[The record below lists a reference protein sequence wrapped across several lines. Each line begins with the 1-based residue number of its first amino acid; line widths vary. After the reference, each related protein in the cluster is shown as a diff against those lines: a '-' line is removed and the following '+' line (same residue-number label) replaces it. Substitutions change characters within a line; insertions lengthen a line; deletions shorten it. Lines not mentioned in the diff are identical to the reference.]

1 MTSYIDDGY
10 TRDDGYISAAPP
22 AKSGEKLWE
31 SLEFTYRP
39 AARPEVIRHDAEVRN
54 ALKDEEEDPES
65 TVKAELLACKFVAD
79 RVRAWNLK
87 DRLNKDVPISANACS
102 RLNASLF
109 NRLYRIIRSSD
120 VSDAR
125 PNETVAP
132 PGDEE
137 LQKNSPAGFGS

>member
-10 TRDDGYISAAPP
+10 TRDDGYVSAAAP

-31 SLEFTYRP
+31 ALEFTYRP

-54 ALKDEEEDPES
+54 ALRDEDDDPDC

-79 RVRAWNLK
+79 RIKSWNLK
-87 DRLNKDVPISANACS
+87 DRFNKDVAVSATACS

-109 NRLYRIIRSSD
+109 GRLYRIIRSSD
-120 VSDAR
+120 VSDPK
-125 PNETVAP
+125 PNDAAP
-132 PGDEE
+132 PPSDEE
-137 LQKNSPAGFGS
+137 LQKNSSAGFGS